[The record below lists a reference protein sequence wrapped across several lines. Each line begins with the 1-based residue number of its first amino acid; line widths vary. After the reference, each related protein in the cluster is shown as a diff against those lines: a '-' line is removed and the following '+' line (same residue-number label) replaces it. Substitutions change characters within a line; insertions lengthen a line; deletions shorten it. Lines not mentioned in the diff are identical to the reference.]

1 MAAHTQGH
9 QRRIARFNPH
19 PLAKRLEVG
28 MRGLVLPF
36 LAAAHARQSGDQM
49 AQLFTA
55 KCHSVDGQSEAF
67 VSRATAS
74 TDLSSTVQAC
84 DGKSKDQLF
93 KFFHWNTYITRHL
106 FFCYA
111 FVS

>member
-19 PLAKRLEVG
+19 PLAKDWK
-28 MRGLVLPF
+28 
-36 LAAAHARQSGDQM
+36 LACAAWFCPSWPQHMHGRVAIRWRNFS
-49 AQLFTA
+49 LR
-55 KCHSVDGQSEAF
+55 SVILWMDNPKRY

-93 KFFHWNTYITRHL
+93 KFFHWNT
-106 FFCYA
+106 
-111 FVS
+111 

>member
-49 AQLFTA
+49 AQLSLR
-55 KCHSVDGQSEAF
+55 SVILWMDNPKRY

-93 KFFHWNTYITRHL
+93 KFFHWNT
-106 FFCYA
+106 
-111 FVS
+111 